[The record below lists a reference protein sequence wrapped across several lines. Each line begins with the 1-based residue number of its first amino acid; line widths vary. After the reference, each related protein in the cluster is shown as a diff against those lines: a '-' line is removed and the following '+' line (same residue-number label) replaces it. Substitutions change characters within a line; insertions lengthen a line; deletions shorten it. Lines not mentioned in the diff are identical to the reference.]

1 MTRSVLIIGNFLSH
15 ANGSR
20 GVCEDL
26 ADRLQEIGWRV
37 LTASRHKRRV
47 ARLADMLVTTWNKRR
62 CYSTAQIDVYSGAAF
77 SYAEAVA
84 WVLRRAGKP
93 YVLTL
98 HGGNLPGFAERYPLR
113 VRRLLQSAACVTAP
127 SRYLAEQMNEY
138 ASDIRVLPNPI
149 DVKSY
154 PFALRRSPRPRL
166 MWLRAFHEIYH
177 PAMAIDVVRDLH
189 ETTPDVQLTMVGP
202 DKGDGS
208 YPRTREAVLRAGLE
222 AQCHFVGP
230 VSKADVP
237 RWLAQGDI
245 FLNTTSIDNT
255 PVTVLEAMA
264 CGLCVVSTNVGG
276 MPYLVKHEHDALLV
290 PPDNPSAMAAA
301 VRRLLEEPNLAERLS
316 RNGREKAEDHDW
328 SRVLPAWESLLNEF
342 SEARFEHVG

>member
-26 ADRLQEIGWRV
+26 TARLQETGWQV
-37 LTASRHKRRV
+37 LSASRQKRR
-47 ARLADMLVTTWNKRR
+47 APRLADMLLTAWRNRHS
-62 CYSTAQIDVYSGAAF
+62 YSVAQIDVYSGLAY

-98 HGGNLPGFAERYPLR
+98 HGGSLPRFARRHPGR
-113 VRRLLQSAACVTAP
+113 VRRLLKSAARVTAP
-127 SRYLAEQMNEY
+127 SRYLAEQMQEY
-138 ASDIRVLPNPI
+138 APGIRVIPNPI
-149 DVKSY
+149 EIKAY
-154 PFALRRSPRPRL
+154 PFALRQRPRPRL
-166 MWLRAFHEIYH
+166 MWLRAFHEIYR
-177 PAMAIDVVRDLH
+177 PAIAVDVVRELCD
-189 ETTPDVQLTMVGP
+189 TTPDVRLTMVGP

-208 YPRTREAVLRAGLE
+208 YQRAREAVLRAGLE
-222 AQCHFVGP
+222 AQCHFVGS
-230 VSKADVP
+230 VSKSDVP
-237 RWLAQGDI
+237 QWLAQGDI

-301 VRRLLEEPNLAERLS
+301 VRRLLEEPGLAERIS

-342 SEARFEHVG
+342 SETRFEHVG

>member
-15 ANGSR
+15 SNGSR

-26 ADRLQEIGWRV
+26 ADRLQKIGWQV
-37 LTASRHKRRV
+37 LSASRHKRRV
-47 ARLADMLVTTWNKRR
+47 SRLADMLGTAWRER
-62 CYSTAQIDVYSGAAF
+62 LRYSVAQIDVYSGLAF
-77 SYAEAVA
+77 FYAEAVA
-84 WVLRRAGKP
+84 WVLRRADKP
-93 YVLTL
+93 YVLML
-98 HGGNLPGFAERYPLR
+98 RGGHLPSFAQRHPLR

-127 SRYLAEQMNEY
+127 SGYLAAQMHEY
-138 ASDIRVLPNPI
+138 APGIRVIPNPI
-149 DVKSY
+149 DVNSY
-154 PFALRRSPRPRL
+154 PFALRRSPHPRL
-166 MWLRAFHEIYH
+166 IWLRAFHEIYR

-189 ETTPDVQLTMVGP
+189 ETTPDVRLTMVGP

-208 YPRTREAVLRAGLE
+208 YPRAREAVLRAGLE
-222 AQCHFVGP
+222 AQCRFVGP
-230 VSKADVP
+230 VSKSDVP
-237 RWLAQGDI
+237 QWLAQGDI

-276 MPYLVKHEHDALLV
+276 MPYLVKHEQDALLV

-301 VRRLLEEPNLAERLS
+301 AQRLFQEPGLAERVS

-328 SRVLPAWESLLNEF
+328 SSVLPAWESLLNEV
-342 SEARFEHVG
+342 SEKSCEHAG

>member
-26 ADRLQEIGWRV
+26 AGRLQETGWRV
-37 LTASRHKRRV
+37 SAASRQRRQGF
-47 ARLADMLVTTWNKRR
+47 RLADMLVTAWRDRR
-62 CYSTAQIDVYSGAAF
+62 RYSVAQIDVYSGSAF

-84 WVLRRAGKP
+84 WVLRRAKKP

-98 HGGNLPGFAERYPLR
+98 HGGNLPGFAERHPLR

-127 SRYLAEQMNEY
+127 SGYLAAQMHEY
-138 ASDIRVLPNPI
+138 APGIRVVPNPI
-149 DVKSY
+149 DVNSY
-154 PFALRRSPRPRL
+154 PFALRRSPHPRL
-166 MWLRAFHEIYH
+166 MWLRAFHEIYR

-189 ETTPDVQLTMVGP
+189 ETTPDVRLTMVGP

-208 YPRTREAVLRAGLE
+208 YPRAREAVLRAGLE

-230 VSKADVP
+230 VSKSDVP
-237 RWLAQGDI
+237 QWLAQGDI

-264 CGLCVVSTNVGG
+264 CGLCIVSTDVGG
-276 MPYLVKHEHDALLV
+276 MPYLVKHEQDALLV

-301 VRRLLEEPNLAERLS
+301 VRRLFEEPGLAERIS
-316 RNGREKAEDHDW
+316 HNGREEAEDHDW
-328 SRVLPAWESLLNEF
+328 SRVLPAWESLLNEV
-342 SEARFEHVG
+342 SEKICEHAG

>member
-26 ADRLQEIGWRV
+26 TDRLQETGWQV
-37 LTASRHKRRV
+37 LSASRQKWR
-47 ARLADMLVTTWNKRR
+47 APRLADMLLTAWRNRGS
-62 CYSTAQIDVYSGAAF
+62 YSVAQIDVYSGLAF

-84 WVLRRAGKP
+84 WVLRRATKP

-98 HGGNLPGFAERYPLR
+98 HGGNLPGFAERHHRR
-113 VRRLLQSAACVTAP
+113 VRRLLRSAARVTAP

-138 ASDIRVLPNPI
+138 ASDIRVIQNPI

-154 PFALRRSPRPRL
+154 SFALRRSLRQRL
-166 MWLRAFHEIYH
+166 VWLRAFHEIYR

-208 YPRTREAVLRAGLE
+208 YQRTQVAILRAGLE

-230 VSKADVP
+230 VSKSDVP
-237 RWLAQGDI
+237 QWLAQGDI

-301 VRRLLEEPNLAERLS
+301 VRRLLEEPGLAELIS

-342 SEARFEHVG
+342 SETRFEHFG

>member
-26 ADRLQEIGWRV
+26 TARLQETGWQV
-37 LTASRHKRRV
+37 LSASRQKRR
-47 ARLADMLVTTWNKRR
+47 ATRLADMLLTAWRNRR
-62 CYSTAQIDVYSGAAF
+62 CYSVAQIDVYSGSAF

-84 WVLRRAGKP
+84 WVLRRARKP

-98 HGGNLPGFAERYPLR
+98 HGGNLPGFAERHPLR

-127 SRYLAEQMNEY
+127 SRYLAEQMREY
-138 ASDIRVLPNPI
+138 APEIRVLPNPI

-177 PAMAIDVVRDLH
+177 PAMAIVVAEELC
-189 ETTPDVQLTMVGP
+189 ETAPDVQLTMVGP

-208 YPRTREAVLRAGLE
+208 FHRTQEAVFRARLE
-222 AQCHFVGP
+222 DRCRFVGP

-237 RWLAQGDI
+237 QWLAQGDI

-276 MPYLVKHEHDALLV
+276 MPYLVKDDHDALLV
-290 PPDNPSAMAAA
+290 PPDDPKAMTAA
-301 VRRLLEEPNLAERLS
+301 VRRLLEEPNVAERLS

-328 SRVLPAWESLLNEF
+328 SRVLPAWESLL
-342 SEARFEHVG
+342 SEVSEKSCEHAG